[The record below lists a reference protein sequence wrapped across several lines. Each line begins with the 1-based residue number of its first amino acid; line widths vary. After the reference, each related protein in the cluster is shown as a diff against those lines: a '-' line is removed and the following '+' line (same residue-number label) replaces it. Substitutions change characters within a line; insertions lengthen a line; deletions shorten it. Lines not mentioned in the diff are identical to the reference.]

1 VQFIRPRQVLE
12 MIGVSRMTLWRMVQ
26 AGTFP
31 PPVRITERNRGYVR
45 EAVEAWMKERADER
59 HRGPVAVLSLNTH
72 GAEPIGRQEAPARRR
87 RAG

>member
-1 VQFIRPRQVLE
+1 MQFIRPRQVLE

-31 PPVRITERNRGYVR
+31 PPVRITERNRGYLR
-45 EAVEAWMKERADER
+45 EAVEAWMKDRAEGR
-59 HRGPVAVLSLNTH
+59 PFESGAVRPVNGRGA
-72 GAEPIGRQEAPARRR
+72 GPIGALQAPDVRR